1 MINWPEMFRYAE
13 DWRAGFFTGVAAASL
28 IVIVAIAM
36 VLLGHAV

>member
-13 DWRAGFFTGVAAASL
+13 DWRAGFLTGVAATSL
-28 IVIVAIAM
+28 ILIVGTAM